1 MIFVNFV
8 SSCGHW
14 LVIWTIFHK
23 SHWSGGK
30 WLARPGCIVLHR
42 IPCKHQ
48 QNISAR
54 TVSHQCSVSPW
65 AAIVVSRKIVT
76 IRNLCNC
83 ISVLFTTRQP
93 RWLTLTTT
101 KLASV
106 QGRQLETIHL
116 QLTVTSPV
124 PGDKNSTPAKQ
135 TIESHVSL
143 PSNKLFLASLE
154 MFWTFHSSSQCLHSD
169 QDQNSF
175 IYSKVSQIPFVFSG
189 LVLNSVGAVAVYFQ
203 GKNPILTQSKFWPQT
218 PGEIK
223 NSPLTTNSC

>member
-93 RWLTLTTT
+93 RWLTLTSPDHHQ
-101 KLASV
+101 ASISP
-106 QGRQLETIHL
+106 REAARDHP
-116 QLTVTSPV
+116 SPV
-124 PGDKNSTPAKQ
+124 DCNKPSPRWQKLNPRQANNWVSCLSAFQQ
-135 TIESHVSL
+135 T
-143 PSNKLFLASLE
+143 FLGFLG
-154 MFWTFHSSSQCLHSD
+154 
-169 QDQNSF
+169 N
-175 IYSKVSQIPFVFSG
+175 
-189 LVLNSVGAVAVYFQ
+189 VLNLSF
-203 GKNPILTQSKFWPQT
+203 LFSMSSFWPRPKQ
-218 PGEIK
+218 
-223 NSPLTTNSC
+223 LYL